1 VNRRRQGRDIWVA
14 LGVAYLVVVQM
25 LVTGIALGAQA
36 APNPQAGLSTVICS
50 FHETATTG
58 PDGTGQPS
66 DHAHLPACCVL
77 GCSMFGPTVAPPP
90 SIAGMLVPRQIARA
104 PVFAFAD
111 QPPLAGERRSSGN
124 PRAPPHV

>member
-1 VNRRRQGRDIWVA
+1 V

-50 FHETATTG
+50 FHETAAA

-77 GCSMFGPTVAPPP
+77 GCSMFGPSVAPPP
-90 SIAGMLVPRQIARA
+90 ALTGILVPRQIARV
-104 PVFAFAD
+104 PIFAFAG
-111 QPPLAGERRSSGN
+111 QPPLAEERRTSGN

>member
-1 VNRRRQGRDIWVA
+1 MNRRRQGWDLWVA

-36 APNPQAGLSTVICS
+36 APSRQLSTVICT
-50 FHETATTG
+50 FHGTATA
-58 PDGTGQPS
+58 PDGTGQPP

-90 SIAGMLVPRQIARA
+90 AMASMLVPRQIARA

-111 QPPLAGERRSSGN
+111 QPPPPEERRTPGN